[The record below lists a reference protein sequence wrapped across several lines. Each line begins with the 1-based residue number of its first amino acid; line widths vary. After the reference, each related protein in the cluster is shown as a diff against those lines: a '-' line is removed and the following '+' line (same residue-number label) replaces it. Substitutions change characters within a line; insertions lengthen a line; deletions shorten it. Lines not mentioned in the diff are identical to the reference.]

1 MKRSELKKYI
11 EENIVEIL
19 DEIVTIDSPTKLTP
33 QQQQTET
40 VQESVKKVVEKYYK
54 K

>member
-1 MKRSELKKYI
+1 MSGCGCKNKP
-11 EENIVEIL
+11 VESQP
-19 DEIVTIDSPTKLTP
+19 SPAQIQTP